1 MYKVTSAHPLRLEVG
16 VRVHPYHERM
26 YQNLRV
32 FDVQIRSV
40 PSISKRML
48 TEQYPCATVLGY
60 AKAKFIT
67 HFTGAKHL
75 HV

>member
-32 FDVQIRSV
+32 FDVKSV
-40 PSISKRML
+40 QFHPFQKGML
-48 TEQYPCATVLGY
+48 TEQYPCATVLVY
-60 AKAKFIT
+60 A
-67 HFTGAKHL
+67 
-75 HV
+75 